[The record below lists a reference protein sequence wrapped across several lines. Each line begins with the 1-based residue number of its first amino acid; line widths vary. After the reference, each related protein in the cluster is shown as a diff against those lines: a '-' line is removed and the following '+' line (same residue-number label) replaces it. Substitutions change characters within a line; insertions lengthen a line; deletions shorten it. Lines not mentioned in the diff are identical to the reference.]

1 MPGLGTLYH
10 YTHSLSAVLS
20 ITGTE
25 KAFTCFNRL
34 SSVPPR
40 HVHTDTYTHTHTQ
53 DECIL
58 MMLVNEQCTLYY
70 PHVQKK
76 CNLFLLNKRSTFK
89 VDGCLSSATNRY
101 FKKFWLVR
109 KNIFTASFTVALRAY
124 QSVEQPRIECVNFIR
139 GQLVGSSDPA

>member
-1 MPGLGTLYH
+1 MLGLGTLYH

-40 HVHTDTYTHTHTQ
+40 HVHTHTQ
-53 DECIL
+53 DEYIL
-58 MMLVNEQCTLYY
+58 MMLVNEQCILYY

-76 CNLFLLNKRSTFK
+76 CNLFLQNKSSTSK
-89 VDGCLSSATNRY
+89 VDGCLSSAANRFFFKIQVGAEKY
-101 FKKFWLVR
+101 FH
-109 KNIFTASFTVALRAY
+109 S
-124 QSVEQPRIECVNFIR
+124 IR
-139 GQLVGSSDPA
+139 HRCPSLLSLCGAACN